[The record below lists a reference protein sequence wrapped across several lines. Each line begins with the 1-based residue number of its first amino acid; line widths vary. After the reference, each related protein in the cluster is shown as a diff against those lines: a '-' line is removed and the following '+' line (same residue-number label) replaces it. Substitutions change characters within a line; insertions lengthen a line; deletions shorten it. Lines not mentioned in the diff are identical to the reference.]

1 MHAEV
6 VGLIPAAGCA
16 HRVAPL
22 PCSKELFPI
31 GFRDDVADGEPRPKV
46 ATHYLIDK
54 LKAAG
59 VQTAYVVVRSGKWDI
74 PAYFG
79 DGAMTGV
86 NLSYLVIADSLGPA
100 DTVDRAYPFVR
111 DKVVAFGF
119 PDIVFEPENVF
130 EPLLE
135 ELSNGAEAVI

>member
-1 MHAEV
+1 MPMNGEV

-16 HRVAPL
+16 HRIAPL

-46 ATHYLIDK
+46 ATHYLLDK
-54 LKAAG
+54 FKAAG
-59 VQTAYVVVRSGKWDI
+59 VQIAYVVVRSGKWDI

-86 NLSYLVIADSLGPA
+86 NLSYLVCRL
-100 DTVDRAYPFVR
+100 
-111 DKVVAFGF
+111 
-119 PDIVFEPENVF
+119 
-130 EPLLE
+130 LLE
-135 ELSNGAEAVI
+135 KKKTKQVGCGKERTEIH